1 MVTMSASRLAEI
13 VGGTLVA
20 GNGGTVF
27 RGVEIDSRGPVAGRA
42 FFALPGERTDGH
54 DWVDLALRT
63 GAKLAVVSRWD
74 DGAAAAASEA
84 SRGAAVVLV
93 DDVAVALRKL
103 ATAHRAALRCPVV
116 AITGSTGKTST
127 KDFVVAALGV
137 EQKVVAT
144 RGNRNNELG
153 VPLTVL
159 EADNDTGVLVV
170 EMGMRAEGEIA
181 GLCEVARPTMGL
193 VTNIGITHIEMLGSQ
208 EAIVRAKG
216 ELVACIPAVGR
227 VFLNGD
233 DAWSRG
239 LADRSVA
246 AVTWYGV
253 SEKVDVRAIDVEVD
267 DTGRPTMTLVSG
279 GEEARVSL
287 PVPGR
292 HNAYN
297 AAAAAAVALHIGRSL
312 DSIARGL
319 THAVTTDMRMQVFT
333 TAGGVV
339 VVNDAYNASPA
350 SMRAAIATLADMRA
364 DHRRVAVLGDM
375 AELGSLT
382 ELAHF
387 ALGEEVAR
395 RGVDVL
401 VTVGERA
408 RRIADG
414 AIAEGMKPATV
425 RPCASVEE
433 ASEVLDD
440 LLKAGD
446 VVLVKASRCMGL
458 ERIVEGMLSPHV

>member
-42 FFALPGERTDGH
+42 FFALPGERSDGH
-54 DWVDLALRT
+54 DWVGAALRA
-63 GAKLAVVSRWD
+63 GAKVAVVSQWD
-74 DGAAAAASEA
+74 DASATAGEA
-84 SRGAAVVLV
+84 SRGAALVRV
-93 DDVAVALRKL
+93 DDVAAALRRL
-103 ATAHRAALRCPVV
+103 AIAHRAALRCPVV

-137 EQKVVAT
+137 ETKVVAT

-159 EADNDTGVLVV
+159 EADNDTGALVV

-181 GLCEVARPTMGL
+181 GLCEVARPTLGL
-193 VTNIGITHIEMLGSQ
+193 VTNIGMTHIEMLGSQ

-216 ELVACIPAVGR
+216 ELVACIPAAGR

-233 DAWSRG
+233 DAWSRV
-239 LADRSVA
+239 LADRSIA
-246 AVTWYGV
+246 PVTWYGV
-253 SEKVDVRAIDVEVD
+253 GEKADVRVRDIEVD
-267 DTGRPTMTLVSG
+267 DTGRPTMTIASG
-279 GEEARVSL
+279 GDEARVLL

-297 AAAAAAVALHIGRSL
+297 AAAAAAIALHLGRSL
-312 DSIARGL
+312 DSIAHGL

-333 TAGGVV
+333 TAAGVI
-339 VVNDAYNASPA
+339 VVNDAYNASPT
-350 SMRAAIATLADMRA
+350 SMRAAVSALVDMRTEQ
-364 DHRRVAVLGDM
+364 RRVAVLGDM

-387 ALGEEVAR
+387 ALGEDVAR
-395 RGVDVL
+395 RDVDFL

-408 RRIADG
+408 RRIAEGALADG
-414 AIAEGMKPATV
+414 MEPASV
-425 RPCASVEE
+425 RPCTSVEE